1 MLILPDT
8 SCWIEF
14 FRPRGDNAV
23 RSQMLNWLGADCLA
37 ICGPVRAEVLRGAR
51 KEEVSKIA
59 DAFTALPHLESIAE
73 DWSTVE
79 QKIRSLADDGH
90 NLPLLDL
97 LIAALAYRC
106 GATLAHK
113 DAHFPTISQV
123 LPIHLHGFL
132 EA

>member
-14 FRPRGDNAV
+14 FRPRGDDAV
-23 RSQMLNWLGADCLA
+23 RAQMLNWLGADCLA

-51 KEEVSKIA
+51 TGEVSKIA
-59 DAFTALPHLESIAE
+59 DAFAALPHLEPIEE

-79 QKIRSLADDGH
+79 QKVKSLADDGH

-97 LIAALAYRC
+97 LIAALACRC

-113 DAHFPTISQV
+113 DTHFQIISQV
-123 LPIHLHGFL
+123 LPIHLHSFL